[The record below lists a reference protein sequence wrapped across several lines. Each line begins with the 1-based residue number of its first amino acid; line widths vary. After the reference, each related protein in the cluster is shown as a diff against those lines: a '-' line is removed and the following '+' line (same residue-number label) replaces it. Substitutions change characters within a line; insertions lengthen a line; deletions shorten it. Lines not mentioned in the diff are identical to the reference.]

1 MLWNILK
8 VLNCVNNYKILCDMW
23 LIIYICK
30 MWLFMLI
37 VYCWDMLLNVVYGV
51 FLYVDVL

>member
-1 MLWNILK
+1 MKYFNS
-8 VLNCVNNYKILCDMW
+8 VEFVNNYKILCDMW

>member
-1 MLWNILK
+1 MLWNILI
-8 VLNCVNNYKILCDMW
+8 VLNCVNNYKILCDNG